1 MLMCPRRGLVY
12 NILIVRVHPGRNIRG
27 RKVGEEK
34 NEVKKLKMKREN
46 KVFFYEVGPAAVA
59 VIRMTLWVS
68 LAVAEAPT
76 EALPRVAAIVEAD
89 APLAEEE
96 HVELFLMLA
105 VAVKLDPSLTARID
119 GVKWISEASIYVA
132 KAIW

>member
-1 MLMCPRRGLVY
+1 VY

-59 VIRMTLWVS
+59 VIRMTL
-68 LAVAEAPT
+68 
-76 EALPRVAAIVEAD
+76 
-89 APLAEEE
+89 
-96 HVELFLMLA
+96 
-105 VAVKLDPSLTARID
+105 
-119 GVKWISEASIYVA
+119 
-132 KAIW
+132 